1 MRPWADVGIFYAL
14 RRVSVRRGVTAE
26 LLRASGLSAGTLVTG
41 VALKIRGVRGASGS
55 VEGGGDA
62 TGMVGAS
69 AGGAC
74 RFGPKSASAACR
86 AVWTFWR
93 SGTRFVCC
101 LLYSNVIL
109 RVGLGSLNIWGPQR
123 YSYSRTTGPKM
134 QRPTMMRAG
143 RRHQRAVAWTAVKPL
158 ISAS

>member
-1 MRPWADVGIFYAL
+1 MRPWADVGIFCAL

-93 SGTRFVCC
+93 SGTAFVCC
-101 LLYSNVIL
+101 WSYGNVIL
-109 RVGLGSLNIWGPQR
+109 RMRLENLILG
-123 YSYSRTTGPKM
+123 
-134 QRPTMMRAG
+134 G
-143 RRHQRAVAWTAVKPL
+143 RSGIGTDGRL
-158 ISAS
+158 IS